1 MPQRDAD
8 TLYTAFGA
16 AVREARIAKGL
27 SQEGLAKLIQV
38 PRTYVVDVEQGRRN
52 LTIRNIHRFA
62 TALGLSLGALMARV
76 DTRMVDR

>member
-1 MPQRDAD
+1 MLATPSA
-8 TLYTAFGA
+8 
-16 AVREARIAKGL
+16 
-27 SQEGLAKLIQV
+27 QEGLAKLIQV